1 MGAWGRLGGSMLMS
15 FAALSMGTSVW
26 SNPLSVKISSSLPE
40 QSFAGVFLRE
50 FKDRVE
56 TALPDEVEIEIFM
69 SGALGSEQDVLQGL
83 KLGTHMATLSASG
96 VTEINRRTVI
106 FDLPYLIESRDQI
119 PTMMASPAGEM
130 LREGFEG
137 TGAELLAVWDNGF
150 RVITN
155 KVRPVTVPADL
166 QGLKIRTPNSRYRVE
181 MFRELGANP
190 TPLAFN
196 EVYSALDQGVVDGQ
210 ENPADV
216 VFSARLPEVQTY
228 LSVSNHIYL
237 PTYLL
242 FSEQTLA
249 QMSDDVR
256 ETIEQIA
263 IEMGDW
269 TREWGDENDLKM
281 MTELAEVMEINE
293 VDFAAFQEASTP
305 LYSSELFIDAIGA
318 DMIEATLAALQA
330 N

>member
-1 MGAWGRLGGSMLMS
+1 MRILRWIGGSVL
-15 FAALSMGTSVW
+15 LGIGTLGLTSSAW
-26 SNPLSVKISSSLPE
+26 ASPFSIKISSSLPE

-56 TALPDEVEIEIFM
+56 TALPGEVEIEIFM
-69 SGALGSEQDVLQGL
+69 SGTLGSEQDVLQGL

-106 FDLPYLIESRDQI
+106 FDLPYLIETRDQI
-119 PTMMASPAGEM
+119 PVLMESPAGDL
-130 LREGFEG
+130 LREGFNG
-137 TGAELLAVWDNGF
+137 TGAKLLAVWDNGF

-181 MFRELGANP
+181 MFRQLGANP

-196 EVYSALDQGVVDGQ
+196 EVYSALDQGVIDGQ

-216 VFSARLPEVQTY
+216 VMSAKLPEVQKY

-249 QMSDDVR
+249 QLSKEAQ
-256 ETIEQIA
+256 ETMEQIA

-269 TREWGDENDLKM
+269 SRAWGDENDRQVM
-281 MTELAEVMEINE
+281 AELAKVMEINE
-293 VDFAAFQEASTP
+293 VDFAAFQEASKP
-305 LYSSELFIDAIGA
+305 LYSSQLFIDAIGA
-318 DMIEATLAALQA
+318 DMIEATLTALGA

>member
-1 MGAWGRLGGSMLMS
+1 MSIWARISGSVLVSLASLSLGS
-15 FAALSMGTSVW
+15 SVW
-26 SNPLSVKISSSLPE
+26 AAPLSIKISSSLPE

-50 FKDRVE
+50 FKERVE
-56 TALPDEVEIEIFM
+56 TALPDEVELEIFM

-83 KLGTHMATLSASG
+83 QLGTHMATLSASG
-96 VTEINRRTVI
+96 VTEINQRTVI

-119 PTMMASPAGEM
+119 PVLMASPAGDL

-137 TGAELLAVWDNGF
+137 TGARLLAVWDNGF

-155 KVRPVTVPADL
+155 NVRPVTTPADL
-166 QGLKIRTPNSRYRVE
+166 AGLRIRTPSSRFRVE

-190 TPLAFN
+190 TPLSFN
-196 EVYSALDQGVVDGQ
+196 EVYSALDQGVIDGQ

-216 VFSARLPEVQTY
+216 VVSARLPEVQDY

-249 QMSDDVR
+249 QLSPDAQATL
-256 ETIEQIA
+256 EEIA

-269 TREWGDENDLKM
+269 SRAWGEENDQTIM
-281 MTELAEVMEINE
+281 AELAEIMEINE
-293 VDFAAFQEASTP
+293 VNFAAFQEAASP
-305 LYSSELFIDAIGA
+305 LYNSSLFIDAIGA
-318 DMIEATLAALQA
+318 DMIEATLAALGT

>member
-1 MGAWGRLGGSMLMS
+1 MRVLERLGGTVLLGLVSLGLVS
-15 FAALSMGTSVW
+15 PAQAE
-26 SNPLSVKISSSLPE
+26 PLTIKISSSLPD

-50 FKDRVE
+50 FEERVE
-56 TALPDEVEIEIFM
+56 TALPDEVDIEIFM
-69 SGALGSEQDVLQGL
+69 SGALGKEQDVLNGL

-96 VTEINRRTVI
+96 VTEINPRTAI
-106 FDLPYLIESRDQI
+106 FDLPYLIENREQV
-119 PTMMASPAGEM
+119 PLMMNSPAGD
-130 LREGFEG
+130 LLKEGFEG
-137 TGAELLAVWDNGF
+137 TGAKLLAVWDNGF

-155 KVRPVTVPADL
+155 NVRPVTEPADL
-166 QGLKIRTPNSRYRVE
+166 DGLKIRTPNSPYRVE

-190 TPLAFN
+190 TPLSFN

-216 VFSARLPEVQTY
+216 VVSAKLPEVQTY

-242 FSEQTLA
+242 FSEQTLNQLSEEA
-249 QMSDDVR
+249 QATL
-256 ETIEQIA
+256 ETIA

-269 TREWGDENDLKM
+269 SREWGDQND
-281 MTELAEVMEINE
+281 AEVMAGLKDSMEINE
-293 VDFAAFQEASTP
+293 VDFAAFQAASGP
-305 LYSSELFIDAIGA
+305 LYDNPLFVDAIGA

>member
-1 MGAWGRLGGSMLMS
+1 MRVLDRL
-15 FAALSMGTSVW
+15 GTSVLLGLITLGL
-26 SNPLSVKISSSLPE
+26 SRPASAEPLTIKISSSLPE
-40 QSFAGVFLRE
+40 QSFAGVFLQE
-50 FKDRVE
+50 FKSRVE
-56 TALPDEVEIEIFM
+56 EAMPEEVEIEIFM
-69 SGALGSEQDVLQGL
+69 SGALGKEQDVLNGL
-83 KLGTHMATLSASG
+83 NLGTHMATLSASG
-96 VTEINRRTVI
+96 VTEINSRTAI

-119 PTMMASPAGEM
+119 PVMMESPAGDL

-137 TGAELLAVWDNGF
+137 TGARLLAVWDNGF

-155 KVRPVTVPADL
+155 NVQPVSVPADL
-166 QGLKIRTPNSRYRVE
+166 DGLKIRTPNSRYRVE

-190 TPLAFN
+190 TPMSFN

-216 VFSARLPEVQTY
+216 VVSAKLPEVQTY

-242 FSEQTLA
+242 FSEQTLDQLSEESQA
-249 QMSDDVR
+249 TL
-256 ETIEQIA
+256 EEIA
-263 IEMGDW
+263 VEMGNW
-269 TREWGDENDLKM
+269 SREWGDRNDV
-281 MTELAEVMEINE
+281 EVMSGLEETMEINE

-305 LYSSELFIDAIGA
+305 LYENPLFVEAIGA
-318 DMIEATLAALQA
+318 DMIEATLTALQG